1 MFRQEVLTRTNKQT
15 NNHFRQDVHKMREY
29 SGLIFFPTG
38 ANKQSELKSSP
49 PVLLCFLL
57 QDSEWTKGILNEMRG
72 KRRQNQGPKRGQRK
86 TLGEL

>member
-1 MFRQEVLTRTNKQT
+1 
-15 NNHFRQDVHKMREY
+15 MREY